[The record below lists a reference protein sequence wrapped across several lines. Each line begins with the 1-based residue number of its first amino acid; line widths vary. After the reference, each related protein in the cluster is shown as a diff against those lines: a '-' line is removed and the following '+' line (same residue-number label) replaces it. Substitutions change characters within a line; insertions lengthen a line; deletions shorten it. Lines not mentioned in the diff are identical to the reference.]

1 MEGGMNDASLARV
14 TTGENARAAFDVAA
28 VRADFPVLSRE
39 VHGRPLAY
47 LDSGASAQ
55 KPRAVIDAMT
65 EAYESYYA
73 NVHRGVHWLSQTSTE
88 KYDAARVTV
97 QRFLNAAS
105 ENEIVFTKNATQG
118 INLVAASY
126 GGTFLKPGDEVLISG
141 LEHHANIVP
150 WQLLRDRH
158 GIVLKVIPILD
169 DGALD
174 MDAFHALLSD
184 KTKIVA
190 IAHVSNT
197 LGTVVDLPT
206 VIAAAHAAGAKVLVD
221 GCQAAPHQRVD
232 VQALDADFYVFAPHK
247 TYGPTG
253 IGVLYGKADLLN
265 AMPPYEGGGD
275 MISSVTFEKTTYMD
289 APLRF
294 EAGTPPIVEAIGLG
308 AALEYMEGIGLD
320 AIAAHEHGLLAY
332 ATERLSA
339 VEGLRIYGTT
349 PDKAAIISFLM
360 DGVHAHDIGTIV
372 DRAGVAIRVGHHC
385 AQPVMDRF
393 DVAATARASFGVY
406 NTEAD
411 VDALVDALSFVKEL
425 FG

>member
-1 MEGGMNDASLARV
+1 MNEVTAKDRV
-14 TTGENARAAFDVAA
+14 LPGSNARAAFDVER
-28 VRADFPVLSRE
+28 VRADFPVLGIN
-39 VHGRPLAY
+39 VHGRPLVY

-55 KPRAVIDAMT
+55 KPKAVIDAMS
-65 EAYESYYA
+65 EAFEGYYA

-97 QRFLNAAS
+97 QKFLNAAS

-118 INLVAASY
+118 INLVASSY
-126 GGTFLKPGDEVLISG
+126 GQTFLKAGDEVVISAM
-141 LEHHANIVP
+141 EHHANIVP

-158 GIVLKVIPILD
+158 GVVLKVIPIHD

-184 KTKIVA
+184 KTRIVA
-190 IAHVSNT
+190 VTHVSNT
-197 LGTVVDLPT
+197 LGTVVDLRT
-206 VIAAAHAAGAKVLVD
+206 VIDAAHGVGAKVLVD

-275 MISSVTFEKTTYMD
+275 MIASVTFEKTEYMA

-308 AALEYMEGIGLD
+308 AALDYMDVIGLD

-339 VEGLRIYGTT
+339 IEGLRIYGTT
-349 PDKAAIISFLM
+349 ADKAAIISFTM
-360 DGVHAHDIGTIV
+360 DGVHAHDIGTVV

-393 DVAATARASFGVY
+393 GVAATARASFGVY

-411 VDALVDALSFVKEL
+411 VDALVEALAFVKEL